1 MNRTNKVE
9 LLSDVLRRANSTEPS
24 RYNEQEEQ
32 AYTWRN
38 LGRKTLEILYGY
50 LRERGERIIW
60 DDCTRK
66 LIEYLARWYCGDTEG
81 VTDEIRIHKGWLIRG
96 SVGAGT
102 SKLLTSFCRAVNA
115 DFYEEI
121 KRRQA
126 PAIRLVHSFD
136 VQTAYIEQNTST
148 IEALKSIDILV
159 IDDVG
164 VENSEVLYYGNRL
177 CPFVDLY
184 DKRYRSD
191 LRTVLI
197 TNLLPKSDDDKEV
210 TLRSKYGERIYD
222 RIRECCNDFVFE
234 GESKRK

>member
-1 MNRTNKVE
+1 ME

-38 LGRKTLEILYGY
+38 LANRTHEILYNY
-50 LRERGERIIW
+50 LRERGEQIVM
-60 DDCTRK
+60 DNYTRQ
-66 LIEYLARWYCGDTEG
+66 LMEYLARWYCGDTEG
-81 VTDEIRIHKGWLIRG
+81 VTDKIRIHKGWLIRG
-96 SVGAGT
+96 SVGVGK
-102 SKLLTSFCRAVNA
+102 SKLLTSFCKAVNA
-115 DFYEEI
+115 DFYDEI

-148 IEALKSIDILV
+148 IEALKSVDILV

>member
-1 MNRTNKVE
+1 VE
-9 LLSDVLRRANSTEPS
+9 LLSDVLRQEHNIEPLRS
-24 RYNEQEEQ
+24 EGQEEQ

-38 LGRKTLEILYGY
+38 LGNKTLDILYNY
-50 LRERGERIIW
+50 LRDRGEKMLM
-60 DDCTRK
+60 DDYTK
-66 LIEYLARWYCGDTEG
+66 QLTEYLARWYCGDNQE
-81 VTDEIRIHKGWLIRG
+81 VTDKIRIHKGWLIRG
-96 SVGAGT
+96 SVGVGK
-102 SKLLTSFCRAVNA
+102 SKLLTSFCKAVNA
-115 DFYEEI
+115 DFYDEI

-136 VQTAYIEQNTST
+136 VQTAYIEQNTAT
-148 IEALKSIDILV
+148 IEVLKSIDILV

>member
-1 MNRTNKVE
+1 ME
-9 LLSDVLRRANSTEPS
+9 LLSDVLRQVSNTEPLRS
-24 RYNEQEEQ
+24 EGQEEQ

-38 LGRKTLEILYGY
+38 LGNKTLDILYNY
-50 LRERGERIIW
+50 LRDRGEKMLM
-60 DDCTRK
+60 DDYTK
-66 LIEYLARWYCGDTEG
+66 QLTEYLARWYCGDNQD
-81 VTDEIRIHKGWLIRG
+81 VTDKVKLHKGWLIRG
-96 SVGAGT
+96 SVGVGK
-102 SKLLTSFCRAVNA
+102 SKLLTSFCKAVNA
-115 DFYEEI
+115 DFYDEI

-136 VQTAYIEQNTST
+136 VQTAYIEQNTTT

>member
-1 MNRTNKVE
+1 M
-9 LLSDVLRRANSTEPS
+9 LSDVLRQANNTEPLRS
-24 RYNEQEEQ
+24 EGQEEQ

-38 LGRKTLEILYGY
+38 LGNKTLDILYNY
-50 LRERGERIIW
+50 LRDRGEKMLM
-60 DDCTRK
+60 DDYTK
-66 LIEYLARWYCGDTEG
+66 QLTEYLARWYCGDNQD
-81 VTDEIRIHKGWLIRG
+81 VVDKVKLHKGWLIRG
-96 SVGAGT
+96 SVGVGK
-102 SKLLTSFCRAVNA
+102 SKLLTSFCKAVNA
-115 DFYEEI
+115 DFYDEI

-126 PAIRLVHSFD
+126 PAIRIVHSFD
-136 VQTAYIEQNTST
+136 VQTAYIEQNTTT
-148 IEALKSIDILV
+148 IEALKSVDILV

-191 LRTVLI
+191 LRTILI

-210 TLRSKYGERIYD
+210 TLRSKYGDRIYD

>member
-1 MNRTNKVE
+1 MNKTSKVE
-9 LLSDVLRRANSTEPS
+9 LLSDVLRQEHNIEPLHS
-24 RYNEQEEQ
+24 EGQEEQ

-38 LGRKTLEILYGY
+38 LGNKTFDILYNY
-50 LRERGERIIW
+50 LRDRCEKMLM
-60 DDCTRK
+60 DDYTK
-66 LIEYLARWYCGDTEG
+66 QLTEYLVRWYCGDNQG
-81 VTDEIRIHKGWLIRG
+81 VADKVKLHKGWLIRG
-96 SVGAGT
+96 SVGVGK
-102 SKLLTSFCRAVNA
+102 SKLLTSFCKAVNA
-115 DFYEEI
+115 DFYDEI

-136 VQTAYIEQNTST
+136 VQTAYIEQNTAT

-191 LRTVLI
+191 LRTILI

>member
-1 MNRTNKVE
+1 ME
-9 LLSDVLRRANSTEPS
+9 LLSDVLRQATNTEPS
-24 RYNEQEEQ
+24 RSEGQEEQ
-32 AYTWRN
+32 VYTWRS
-38 LGRKTLEILYGY
+38 LGNKIHEILYNY
-50 LRERGERIIW
+50 LMERGEQMVM
-60 DDCTRK
+60 DDYTRR
-66 LIEYLARWYCGDTEG
+66 LMEYLARWYCGDTEG
-81 VTDEIRIHKGWLIRG
+81 VTDKIRIHKGWLIRG
-96 SVGAGT
+96 SVGVGK

-115 DFYEEI
+115 DFYDEI

-148 IEALKSIDILV
+148 IEALKSVDILV

-210 TLRSKYGERIYD
+210 TLKSKYGDRIYD

>member
-1 MNRTNKVE
+1 ME
-9 LLSDVLRRANSTEPS
+9 LLSDVLRQANSTEPS
-24 RYNEQEEQ
+24 RSEEQEEQ

-81 VTDEIRIHKGWLIRG
+81 VTDKIRIHKGWLIRG
-96 SVGAGT
+96 SVGVGK
-102 SKLLTSFCRAVNA
+102 SKLLTSFCKAVNA
-115 DFYEEI
+115 DFYDEI

-126 PAIRLVHSFD
+126 PAIRFVHSFD
-136 VQTAYIEQNTST
+136 VQTAYIEQNTAT

-191 LRTVLI
+191 LRTILI

-210 TLRSKYGERIYD
+210 TLKSKYGDRIYD

>member
-1 MNRTNKVE
+1 ME
-9 LLSDVLRRANSTEPS
+9 LLSDVLRQANSTEPS

-38 LGRKTLEILYGY
+38 LANRTHEILYNY
-50 LRERGERIIW
+50 LRERGEQIVM
-60 DDCTRK
+60 DEYTRQ
-66 LIEYLARWYCGDTEG
+66 LMEYLARWYCGDNQE
-81 VTDEIRIHKGWLIRG
+81 VADKIQIHKGWLIRG
-96 SVGAGT
+96 SVGVGK
-102 SKLLTSFCRAVNA
+102 SKLLTSFCKAVNT
-115 DFYEEI
+115 DFYDEI

-136 VQTAYIEQNTST
+136 VQTAYIEQNTTT
-148 IEALKSIDILV
+148 IEALKSVDILV

>member
-1 MNRTNKVE
+1 ME
-9 LLSDVLRRANSTEPS
+9 LLSDVLRQVSNTEPLRS
-24 RYNEQEEQ
+24 EGQEEQ

-38 LGRKTLEILYGY
+38 LGNKTLDILYNY
-50 LRERGERIIW
+50 LRDRGEKMLM
-60 DDCTRK
+60 DDYTK
-66 LIEYLARWYCGDTEG
+66 QLTEYLARWYCGDNQD
-81 VTDEIRIHKGWLIRG
+81 VTDKVKLHKGWLIRG
-96 SVGAGT
+96 SVGVGK
-102 SKLLTSFCRAVNA
+102 SKLLTSFCKAVNA
-115 DFYEEI
+115 DFYDEI

-126 PAIRLVHSFD
+126 PAIRFVHSFD
-136 VQTAYIEQNTST
+136 VQTAYIEQNTAT

-191 LRTVLI
+191 LRTILI
-197 TNLLPKSDDDKEV
+197 TNLLPKSDDEKEV
-210 TLRSKYGERIYD
+210 TLRSKYGDRIYD

>member
-1 MNRTNKVE
+1 MNRTDKVRV
-9 LLSDVLRRANSTEPS
+9 LSDVLRQANNTEPLRS
-24 RYNEQEEQ
+24 EGQEEQ

-38 LGRKTLEILYGY
+38 LGNKTLDILYNY
-50 LRERGERIIW
+50 LRDRGEKMLM
-60 DDCTRK
+60 DDYTK
-66 LIEYLARWYCGDTEG
+66 QLTEYLARWYCGDNQD
-81 VTDEIRIHKGWLIRG
+81 VVDKVKLHKGWLIRG
-96 SVGAGT
+96 SVGVGK
-102 SKLLTSFCRAVNA
+102 SKLLTSFCKAVNA
-115 DFYEEI
+115 DFYDEI

-126 PAIRLVHSFD
+126 PAIRIVHSFD
-136 VQTAYIEQNTST
+136 VQTAYIEQNTAK

-210 TLRSKYGERIYD
+210 TLKSKYGDRIYD

>member
-9 LLSDVLRRANSTEPS
+9 LLSDVLRQANSTEPS

-38 LGRKTLEILYGY
+38 LANRTHEILYNY
-50 LRERGERIIW
+50 LRDREEQIVM
-60 DDCTRK
+60 DDYTRQ
-66 LIEYLARWYCGDTEG
+66 LMEYLARWYCGDNQE
-81 VTDEIRIHKGWLIRG
+81 VADEVKLHKGWLIRG
-96 SVGAGT
+96 SVGVGK
-102 SKLLTSFCRAVNA
+102 SKLLTSFCKAVNA
-115 DFYEEI
+115 DFYDEI

-126 PAIRLVHSFD
+126 PAIRLAHSFD
-136 VQTAYIEQNTST
+136 VQTAYIEQNTTT
-148 IEALKSIDILV
+148 IEALKSVDILV

-191 LRTVLI
+191 LRTILI

>member
-1 MNRTNKVE
+1 ME
-9 LLSDVLRRANSTEPS
+9 LLSDVLRQANSTEPS

-38 LGRKTLEILYGY
+38 LANRTHEILYNY
-50 LRERGERIIW
+50 LRERGEQIVM
-60 DDCTRK
+60 DNYTRQ
-66 LIEYLARWYCGDTEG
+66 LMEYLARWYCGDTEG
-81 VTDEIRIHKGWLIRG
+81 VTDKIRIHKGWLIRG
-96 SVGAGT
+96 SVGVGK
-102 SKLLTSFCRAVNA
+102 SKLLTSFCKAVNA
-115 DFYEEI
+115 DFYDEI

-126 PAIRLVHSFD
+126 PVIRLAHSFD
-136 VQTAYIEQNTST
+136 VQTAYIEQNTTT
-148 IEALKSIDILV
+148 IEALKSVDILV

-191 LRTVLI
+191 LRTILI

>member
-1 MNRTNKVE
+1 ME
-9 LLSDVLRRANSTEPS
+9 LLSDVLRQANSTEPS

-38 LGRKTLEILYGY
+38 LANRTHEILYNY
-50 LRERGERIIW
+50 LRERGEQIVM
-60 DDCTRK
+60 DNYTRQ
-66 LIEYLARWYCGDTEG
+66 LMEYLARWYCGDNQE
-81 VTDEIRIHKGWLIRG
+81 VTDKIRIHKGWLIRG
-96 SVGAGT
+96 SVGVGK
-102 SKLLTSFCRAVNA
+102 SKLLTSFCKAVNA
-115 DFYEEI
+115 DFYDEI
-121 KRRQA
+121 KRRQT

-148 IEALKSIDILV
+148 IEALKSVDILV

>member
-1 MNRTNKVE
+1 ME
-9 LLSDVLRRANSTEPS
+9 LLSDVLRQEHNTEPLHS
-24 RYNEQEEQ
+24 EGQEEQ

-38 LGRKTLEILYGY
+38 LGNKTFDILYNY
-50 LRERGERIIW
+50 LRDRGEKMLM
-60 DDCTRK
+60 DDYTK
-66 LIEYLARWYCGDTEG
+66 QLTEYLARWYCGDNQD
-81 VTDEIRIHKGWLIRG
+81 VVDEVKLHKGWLIRG
-96 SVGAGT
+96 SVGVGK
-102 SKLLTSFCRAVNA
+102 SKLLTSFCKAVNA

-136 VQTAYIEQNTST
+136 VQTAYIEQNTTT

-159 IDDVG
+159 IDAVG

-210 TLRSKYGERIYD
+210 TLRSKYGDRIYD

>member
-1 MNRTNKVE
+1 ME
-9 LLSDVLRRANSTEPS
+9 LLSDVLRRATNTEPS

-38 LGRKTLEILYGY
+38 LGRKTFEILYGY
-50 LRERGERIIW
+50 LRERGERIIL

-66 LIEYLARWYCGDTEG
+66 LIEYLARWYCGDTKG

-96 SVGAGT
+96 SVGVGK

-136 VQTAYIEQNTST
+136 VQTAYIEQNTAT

-191 LRTVLI
+191 LRTILI

>member
-1 MNRTNKVE
+1 M
-9 LLSDVLRRANSTEPS
+9 LRQVSNTEPLRS
-24 RYNEQEEQ
+24 EGQEEQ

-38 LGRKTLEILYGY
+38 LGNKTLDILYNY
-50 LRERGERIIW
+50 LRDRGEKMLM
-60 DDCTRK
+60 DDYTK
-66 LIEYLARWYCGDTEG
+66 QLTEYLARWYCGDNQD
-81 VTDEIRIHKGWLIRG
+81 VTDKVKLHKGWLIRG
-96 SVGAGT
+96 SVGVGK
-102 SKLLTSFCRAVNA
+102 SKLLTSFCKAVNA
-115 DFYEEI
+115 DFYDEI

-126 PAIRLVHSFD
+126 PAIRFVHSFD
-136 VQTAYIEQNTST
+136 VQTAYIEQNTAT

-210 TLRSKYGERIYD
+210 TLKSKYGDRIYD

>member
-1 MNRTNKVE
+1 MNRTSKVE
-9 LLSDVLRRANSTEPS
+9 LLSDVLRQEHNIEPLHS
-24 RYNEQEEQ
+24 EGQEEQ

-38 LGRKTLEILYGY
+38 LGNKTLDILYNY
-50 LRERGERIIW
+50 LRDRGEKMLM
-60 DDCTRK
+60 DDYTK
-66 LIEYLARWYCGDTEG
+66 QLTEYLARWYCGDNQD
-81 VTDEIRIHKGWLIRG
+81 VTDKVKLHKGWLIRG
-96 SVGAGT
+96 SVGVGK

-136 VQTAYIEQNTST
+136 VQTAYIEQNTAT

-191 LRTVLI
+191 LRTILI

>member
-1 MNRTNKVE
+1 ME
-9 LLSDVLRRANSTEPS
+9 LLSDVLRQANSTEPS

-66 LIEYLARWYCGDTEG
+66 LIEYLARWYCGDNQE
-81 VTDEIRIHKGWLIRG
+81 VTDKIRIHKGWLIRG
-96 SVGAGT
+96 SVGVGK
-102 SKLLTSFCRAVNA
+102 SKLLTSFCKAVNA
-115 DFYEEI
+115 DFYDEI

-148 IEALKSIDILV
+148 IEALKSVDILV

>member
-1 MNRTNKVE
+1 ME
-9 LLSDVLRRANSTEPS
+9 LLSDVLRRATNTEPS

-38 LGRKTLEILYGY
+38 LGRKTFEILYGY
-50 LRERGERIIW
+50 LRERGEQIIM
-60 DDCTRK
+60 DDYTRQ
-66 LIEYLARWYCGDTEG
+66 LMEYLARWYCGDNQD
-81 VTDEIRIHKGWLIRG
+81 VTDKVKLHKGWLIRG
-96 SVGAGT
+96 SVGVGK
-102 SKLLTSFCRAVNA
+102 SKLLTSFCKAVNS
-115 DFYEEI
+115 DFYDEI

-126 PAIRLVHSFD
+126 PAIRFVHSFD
-136 VQTAYIEQNTST
+136 VQTAYIEQNTAT

-210 TLRSKYGERIYD
+210 TLKSKYGDRIYD

>member
-1 MNRTNKVE
+1 ME
-9 LLSDVLRRANSTEPS
+9 LLSDVLRRATNTEPS

-50 LRERGERIIW
+50 LKERGERIIW

-66 LIEYLARWYCGDTEG
+66 LIEYLTRWYCGDNQE
-81 VTDEIRIHKGWLIRG
+81 VADEVKLHKGWLIRG
-96 SVGAGT
+96 SVGVGK

-136 VQTAYIEQNTST
+136 VQTAYIEQNTAT

-191 LRTVLI
+191 LRTILI
-197 TNLLPKSDDDKEV
+197 TNLLPKSADDDKEV

>member
-1 MNRTNKVE
+1 ME
-9 LLSDVLRRANSTEPS
+9 LLSDVLRQEHNIEPLRSEGQEKDEQLYSWRDLANRTH
-24 RYNEQEEQ
+24 
-32 AYTWRN
+32 
-38 LGRKTLEILYGY
+38 KTLHSY
-50 LRERGERIIW
+50 LRERGEQVIMDGYIQR
-60 DDCTRK
+60 
-66 LIEYLARWYCGDTEG
+66 LMEYLARWYCGDNQD
-81 VTDEIRIHKGWLIRG
+81 VTDEVKLHKGWLIRG
-96 SVGAGT
+96 SVGVGK
-102 SKLLTSFCRAVNA
+102 SKLLTSFCKAVNA
-115 DFYEEI
+115 DFYDEI

-191 LRTVLI
+191 LRTILI

>member
-1 MNRTNKVE
+1 ME
-9 LLSDVLRRANSTEPS
+9 LLSDVLRQANSTEPS

-38 LGRKTLEILYGY
+38 LANRTHESLCNY
-50 LRERGERIIW
+50 LRDREEQIVM
-60 DDCTRK
+60 DNYTRQ
-66 LIEYLARWYCGDTEG
+66 LMEYLARWYCGDNQA
-81 VTDEIRIHKGWLIRG
+81 VADEVKLHKGWLIRG
-96 SVGAGT
+96 SVGVGK
-102 SKLLTSFCRAVNA
+102 SKLLTSFCKAVNA
-115 DFYEEI
+115 DFYDEI

-136 VQTAYIEQNTST
+136 VQTAYIEQNTTT
-148 IEALKSIDILV
+148 IEALKSVDILV

>member
-1 MNRTNKVE
+1 M
-9 LLSDVLRRANSTEPS
+9 LSDVLRQANNTEPLRS
-24 RYNEQEEQ
+24 EGQEEQ

-38 LGRKTLEILYGY
+38 LGNKTLDILYNY
-50 LRERGERIIW
+50 LRDRGEKMLM
-60 DDCTRK
+60 DDYTK
-66 LIEYLARWYCGDTEG
+66 QLTEYLARWYCGDNQD
-81 VTDEIRIHKGWLIRG
+81 VVDKVKLHKGWLIRG
-96 SVGAGT
+96 SVGVGK
-102 SKLLTSFCRAVNA
+102 SKLLTSFCKAVNA
-115 DFYEEI
+115 DFYDEI

-126 PAIRLVHSFD
+126 PAIRIVHSFD
-136 VQTAYIEQNTST
+136 VQTAYIEQNTAK

-210 TLRSKYGERIYD
+210 TLKSKYGDRIYD

>member
-1 MNRTNKVE
+1 ME

-38 LGRKTLEILYGY
+38 LANRTHEALCNY
-50 LRERGERIIW
+50 LRDREEQIVM
-60 DDCTRK
+60 DEYTRQ
-66 LIEYLARWYCGDTEG
+66 LMEYLARWYCGDNQE
-81 VTDEIRIHKGWLIRG
+81 VADEVKLHKGWLIRG
-96 SVGAGT
+96 SVGVGK
-102 SKLLTSFCRAVNA
+102 SKLLTSFCKAVNA
-115 DFYEEI
+115 DFYDEI

-136 VQTAYIEQNTST
+136 VQTAYIEQNTTT

-159 IDDVG
+159 IDDIG
-164 VENSEVLYYGNRL
+164 IENSEVLYYGNRL

>member
-1 MNRTNKVE
+1 M
-9 LLSDVLRRANSTEPS
+9 LSDVLRQVSNTEPLHS
-24 RYNEQEEQ
+24 EGQEEQ

-38 LGRKTLEILYGY
+38 LGNKTFDILYNY
-50 LRERGERIIW
+50 LRDRGEKMLM
-60 DDCTRK
+60 DDYTK
-66 LIEYLARWYCGDTEG
+66 QLTEYLARWYCGDNQD
-81 VTDEIRIHKGWLIRG
+81 VVDKVKLHKGWLIRG
-96 SVGAGT
+96 SVGVGK
-102 SKLLTSFCRAVNA
+102 SKLLTSFCKAVNA
-115 DFYEEI
+115 DFYDEI

-136 VQTAYIEQNTST
+136 VQTAYIEQNTTT

-210 TLRSKYGERIYD
+210 TLKSKYGDRIYD

-234 GESKRK
+234 GESKRR

>member
-38 LGRKTLEILYGY
+38 LGNKTLDILYNY
-50 LRERGERIIW
+50 LRDRGEKMLM
-60 DDCTRK
+60 DDYTK
-66 LIEYLARWYCGDTEG
+66 QLTEYLARWYCGDNQG
-81 VTDEIRIHKGWLIRG
+81 VVDKVKLHKGWLIRG
-96 SVGAGT
+96 SVGVGK
-102 SKLLTSFCRAVNA
+102 SKLLTSFCKAVNA
-115 DFYEEI
+115 DFYDEI

-136 VQTAYIEQNTST
+136 VQTAYIEQNTTT

-210 TLRSKYGERIYD
+210 TLRSKYGDRIYD

>member
-1 MNRTNKVE
+1 MDE
-9 LLSDVLRRANSTEPS
+9 
-24 RYNEQEEQ
+24 
-32 AYTWRN
+32 YTRQ
-38 LGRKTLEILYGY
+38 LM
-50 LRERGERIIW
+50 
-60 DDCTRK
+60 
-66 LIEYLARWYCGDTEG
+66 EYLARWYCGDNQEIA
-81 VTDEIRIHKGWLIRG
+81 DEVKLHKGWLIRG
-96 SVGAGT
+96 SVGVGK
-102 SKLLTSFCRAVNA
+102 SKLLTSFCKAVNA

-136 VQTAYIEQNTST
+136 VQTAYIEQNTTT

-210 TLRSKYGERIYD
+210 TLRSKYGDRIYD

-234 GESKRK
+234 GESKRR

>member
-9 LLSDVLRRANSTEPS
+9 LLSDVLRQANSTEPS
-24 RYNEQEEQ
+24 RSEEQEEQ

-81 VTDEIRIHKGWLIRG
+81 VTDKIRIHKGWLIRG
-96 SVGAGT
+96 SVGVGK
-102 SKLLTSFCRAVNA
+102 SKLLTSFCKAVNA
-115 DFYEEI
+115 DFYDEI

-126 PAIRLVHSFD
+126 PAIRFVHSFD
-136 VQTAYIEQNTST
+136 VQTAYIEQNTAT

-191 LRTVLI
+191 LRTILI

-210 TLRSKYGERIYD
+210 TLKSKYGDRIYD

>member
-1 MNRTNKVE
+1 MNRTSKVE
-9 LLSDVLRRANSTEPS
+9 LLSDVLRQEHNTEPLRS
-24 RYNEQEEQ
+24 EGQEEQ

-38 LGRKTLEILYGY
+38 LGNKTLDILYNY
-50 LRERGERIIW
+50 LRDRGEKMLM
-60 DDCTRK
+60 DNYTK
-66 LIEYLARWYCGDTEG
+66 QLTEYLARWYCGDNQD
-81 VTDEIRIHKGWLIRG
+81 VVDKVKLHKGWLIRG
-96 SVGAGT
+96 SVGVGK
-102 SKLLTSFCRAVNA
+102 SKLLTSFCKAVNA
-115 DFYEEI
+115 DFYDEI

-136 VQTAYIEQNTST
+136 VQTAYIEQNTTT

-210 TLRSKYGERIYD
+210 TLRSKYGDRIYD

>member
-1 MNRTNKVE
+1 MVM
-9 LLSDVLRRANSTEPS
+9 DD
-24 RYNEQEEQ
+24 
-32 AYTWRN
+32 YTRQ
-38 LGRKTLEILYGY
+38 LM
-50 LRERGERIIW
+50 
-60 DDCTRK
+60 
-66 LIEYLARWYCGDTEG
+66 EYLARWYCGDTEG
-81 VTDEIRIHKGWLIRG
+81 VTDKIRIHKGWLIRG
-96 SVGAGT
+96 SVGVGK

-115 DFYEEI
+115 DFYDEI

-136 VQTAYIEQNTST
+136 VQTAYIEQNTTT

-191 LRTVLI
+191 LRTILI

>member
-1 MNRTNKVE
+1 ME
-9 LLSDVLRRANSTEPS
+9 LLSDVLRQATNTEPLRS
-24 RYNEQEEQ
+24 EGQQ

-38 LGRKTLEILYGY
+38 LGNKTLDILYNY
-50 LRERGERIIW
+50 LRDRGEKMLM
-60 DDCTRK
+60 DDYTK
-66 LIEYLARWYCGDTEG
+66 QLTEYLARWYCGDNQE
-81 VTDEIRIHKGWLIRG
+81 VADEVKLHKGWLIRG
-96 SVGAGT
+96 SVGVGK
-102 SKLLTSFCRAVNA
+102 SKLLTSFCKAVNA
-115 DFYEEI
+115 DFYDEI

-136 VQTAYIEQNTST
+136 VQTAYIEQNTTT

-210 TLRSKYGERIYD
+210 TLKSKYGDRIYD

>member
-1 MNRTNKVE
+1 ME
-9 LLSDVLRRANSTEPS
+9 LLSDVLRQANSTEPS
-24 RYNEQEEQ
+24 RYNKQEEQ

-38 LGRKTLEILYGY
+38 LANRTHEILYNY
-50 LRERGERIIW
+50 LRERGEQVIMDEYTQR
-60 DDCTRK
+60 
-66 LIEYLARWYCGDTEG
+66 LMEYLARWYCGDTEG
-81 VTDEIRIHKGWLIRG
+81 VADEIRIHKGWLIRG
-96 SVGAGT
+96 SVGVGK
-102 SKLLTSFCRAVNA
+102 SKLLTSFCKAVNA
-115 DFYEEI
+115 DFYDEI

-148 IEALKSIDILV
+148 IEALKSVNILV

-191 LRTVLI
+191 LRTILI